1 MRAMVV
7 SEYGKALTPEEL
19 PVPAAGRDELLV
31 RVHSCAINFAD
42 LLLQNGRYQERPE
55 LPFSPG
61 MEICGTVEEAGENS
75 GSDLVGSRVAAYCGF
90 GGMAEYI
97 SIPSDACIP
106 VPERMPSHI
115 AAAFPIVYG
124 TSHVALS
131 YGARLQSGE
140 RLLVL
145 GAAGGVGISSV
156 ELGKVMGAEVIGS
169 ARGHERLEHVRKAGA
184 DHVLESDSTD
194 LRYAVKAL
202 GGADVVIDPIG
213 GDSTIAALRACNPGG
228 RLVPIGFACGEIPQI
243 PANVLLVK
251 NLSVI
256 GVYWGAQARL
266 WPSRISESLK
276 TLLNWYDTGQI
287 KPCVSHRF
295 SLERANE
302 ALDLLRSRKSVGKI
316 VIDI

>member
-7 SEYGKALTPEEL
+7 SEHGKALTPEEL
-19 PVPAAGRDELLV
+19 PVPAPGRDELLV
-31 RVHSCAINFAD
+31 RVHSCGVNFAD
-42 LLLQNGRYQERPE
+42 LLLQSGRYQERPE

-61 MEICGTVEEAGENS
+61 MEICGTVEDAGENS
-75 GSDLVGSRVAAYCGF
+75 SSELIGTRIAAYCGF
-90 GGMAEYI
+90 GGMAEYVSI
-97 SIPSDACIP
+97 SSDACIS

-169 ARGHERLEHVRKAGA
+169 ARGHERLEHVRMAGA

-194 LRYAVKAL
+194 LRDAVKAL

-228 RLVPIGFACGEIPQI
+228 RLVPIGFACGEIPRI
-243 PANVLLVK
+243 PANILLVK

-266 WPSRISESLK
+266 WPSRISESLG

-287 KPCVSHRF
+287 NPCVSHRF
-295 SLERANE
+295 SLERVNE
-302 ALDLLRSRKSVGKI
+302 ALDLLRSRRSIGKI

>member
-7 SEYGKALTPEEL
+7 SEHGKALTPEDL
-19 PVPAAGRDELLV
+19 PVPAAGQNEILV
-31 RVHSCAINFAD
+31 RVHSCGVNFAD
-42 LLLQNGRYQERPE
+42 LLLQSGRYQERPE

-75 GSDLVGSRVAAYCGF
+75 SSALVGKRIAAYCGY
-90 GGMAEYI
+90 GGMAEYV

-131 YGARLQSGE
+131 YGARLQPGE

-184 DHVLESDSTD
+184 DHALESDSTD
-194 LRYAVKAL
+194 LRDAVKAL

-213 GDSTIAALRACNPGG
+213 GDSTIAALRPAIPADASFPSDLRAVRFPGF
-228 RLVPIGFACGEIPQI
+228 RPIFSWSRTSRSSGCTGEHRRACGQP
-243 PANVLLVK
+243 
-251 NLSVI
+251 
-256 GVYWGAQARL
+256 G
-266 WPSRISESLK
+266 SRR
-276 TLLNWYDTGQI
+276 
-287 KPCVSHRF
+287 VSKRF
-295 SLERANE
+295 
-302 ALDLLRSRKSVGKI
+302 
-316 VIDI
+316 

>member
-7 SEYGKALTPEEL
+7 SDYGKALTLVEL
-19 PVPAAGRDELLV
+19 PVPDAGRDELLV
-31 RVHSCAINFAD
+31 HVHSCGINFAD
-42 LLLQNGRYQERPE
+42 LLLQSGRYQERPE

-61 MEICGTVEEAGENS
+61 MEICGTVEEAGKNS
-75 GSDLVGSRVAAYCGF
+75 SSELVGTRIAAYCGF
-90 GGMAEYI
+90 GGMAEYV

-106 VPERMPSHI
+106 IPERMPSHV

-131 YGARLQSGE
+131 HGARLQSGE

-156 ELGKVMGAEVIGS
+156 ELGKVMGAEVIAS
-169 ARGHERLEHVRKAGA
+169 ARGHQRLEHVRTAGA
-184 DHVLESDSTD
+184 DHVLESASTD
-194 LRYAVKAL
+194 LRDAVKAL
-202 GGADVVIDPIG
+202 GGADVVIDPVG

-228 RLVPIGFACGEIPQI
+228 RLVPIGFACGEIPRI
-243 PANVLLVK
+243 PANILLVK

-266 WPSRISESLK
+266 WPYRISESLR
-276 TLLNWYDTGQI
+276 TLLNWYETGQI
-287 KPCVSHRF
+287 NPCVSHRF
-295 SLERANE
+295 SLESANE